1 IKHTEQKGYFD
12 GVNITRVPILRQNL
26 KRTASES
33 SENPP
38 LKRPRLVSESPEL
51 LYNSFLRSIHDYIK
65 ATVDFTTKKSKNV
78 ERDLNKLEQ
87 KLLIY
92 CSKRLFGQKFHKEK

>member
-1 IKHTEQKGYFD
+1 MKHTEQKSYFD

-26 KRTASES
+26 KSTASES

-38 LKRPRLVSESPEL
+38 LKRPRLVPESPEL

-65 ATVDFTTKKSKNV
+65 AIADSTTKKKAKMWRV
-78 ERDLNKLEQ
+78 
-87 KLLIY
+87 I
-92 CSKRLFGQKFHKEK
+92 